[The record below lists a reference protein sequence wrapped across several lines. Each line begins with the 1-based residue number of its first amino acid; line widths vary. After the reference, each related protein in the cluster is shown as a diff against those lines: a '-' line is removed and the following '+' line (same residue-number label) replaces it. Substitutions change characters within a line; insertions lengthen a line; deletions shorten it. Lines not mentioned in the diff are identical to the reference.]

1 MALSGN
7 SRFAYAP
14 TDLSIQRSRIDRSSS
29 YKTSM
34 NVGQLIP
41 FYVDEV
47 LPGDTFDVKTSKV
60 MRLQTLLTPMM
71 DNLYADF
78 YFFFVPNRL
87 CWSHWKEFMG
97 ENTDSAWIPG
107 VEYSVPQVTA
117 PASTGWTTGTLA
129 DYMGIPINT
138 PNISV
143 NALYFRAY
151 GLIVNEWF
159 RDQNLQDPV
168 NVPLTDATV
177 VGNNGTDY
185 VTDLIKGGMPF
196 IANKYHDVFTSAL
209 PGPQKG
215 PDVDIDLGG
224 FANVVV
230 GSARSA
236 VEDIWSGSGNHGLV
250 FSRYT
255 TGSGG
260 SYGQIGTAATIGVS
274 STGAAQ
280 LVPGTGDDPLVNP
293 YIAPNNLYADLSAI
307 SAFSINDLRLA
318 FQIQKFYERQARS
331 GSRYVEVIRSFF
343 GVTSPDYRQQRPEY
357 LGGNRV
363 PININQVIQQSASD
377 DSSPLANT
385 AAMSLTSDTHS
396 DFVKSFTEHG
406 IILGL
411 VCLRYDHTYQQGLNK
426 MFSRKTK
433 FDYYFPVF
441 AHIGEQPILNREI
454 FAQGN
459 SEDTEVFGYQEAW
472 YDYRYR
478 PNIVTAEMRSAATA
492 SLDSWHL
499 GDDYEELPYLSDS
512 WIHEDKTNVDRVLA
526 VTSEVSNQVF
536 MDVYIRNYTTRPM
549 PVYSVPGYIDH
560 F

>member
-14 TDLSIQRSRIDRSSS
+14 TDLSIQRSRINRSSS

-97 ENTDSAWIPG
+97 ENTDSAWIPE

-151 GLIVNEWF
+151 ALIVNEWF

-177 VGNNGTDY
+177 VGNNGSDY

-224 FANVVV
+224 YADVITREFDNVFQPTDNTNLIPLHMVNYMKGV
-230 GSARSA
+230 TTPGVLQVSPTVNSQGSYS
-236 VEDIWSGSGNHGLV
+236 VSGNREYGAEQP
-250 FSRYT
+250 T
-255 TGSGG
+255 TYFTPS
-260 SYGQIGTAATIGVS
+260 
-274 STGAAQ
+274 
-280 LVPGTGDDPLVNP
+280 
-293 YIAPNNLYADLSAI
+293 NLYADLSAI

-411 VCLRYDHTYQQGLNK
+411 CCVRYDHTYQQGLNK

-454 FAQGN
+454 FAQGT

-478 PNIVTAEMRSAATA
+478 PNIVTGEMRSAAAA

-526 VTSEVSNQVF
+526 VTSEVSNQIF